1 MFFSPDLL
9 SKRDSGFGLLWLAAT
24 LGSKSSF
31 KKLPKR
37 SVISADITQLCDLIA
52 TPVEPLALRLS
63 SNLLVGAARVYRV
76 KQDIYIADL
85 TTCFNSLKRLV
96 EGYRSSATSESQLQM
111 AQPSVKPSVVT
122 LRVDPNAAFS
132 LNLDNMVADWEEYLN
147 SPGPFSNTAILIP

>member
-1 MFFSPDLL
+1 M
-9 SKRDSGFGLLWLAAT
+9 
-24 LGSKSSF
+24 
-31 KKLPKR
+31 
-37 SVISADITQLCDLIA
+37 
-52 TPVEPLALRLS
+52 
-63 SNLLVGAARVYRV
+63 YRV